1 MESINKFKIT
11 LGANVSNSPFCNLHN
26 TCCVRLPAIPKLRLC
41 IWQKWRSHIWL
52 LTRSWINVSPTHN
65 TSGSASLAS
74 AQNRLCWNKNKNL
87 RLMIIEEKIFLQ
99 KYLVHNLILIENL
112 ANTHVLSRYIP
123 IFSFSLFNYSFVEIW
138 YHIKQFCRKFRYPKL

>member
-74 AQNRLCWNKNKNL
+74 AQNRLCWN
-87 RLMIIEEKIFLQ
+87 RKIHMYKKSCQ
-99 KYLVHNLILIENL
+99 
-112 ANTHVLSRYIP
+112 VLPRYA
-123 IFSFSLFNYSFVEIW
+123 SMW
-138 YHIKQFCRKFRYPKL
+138 ARKFKKVQAKNTRRINFTIFFGPIYILCNFKNDQKSFFELGKSF